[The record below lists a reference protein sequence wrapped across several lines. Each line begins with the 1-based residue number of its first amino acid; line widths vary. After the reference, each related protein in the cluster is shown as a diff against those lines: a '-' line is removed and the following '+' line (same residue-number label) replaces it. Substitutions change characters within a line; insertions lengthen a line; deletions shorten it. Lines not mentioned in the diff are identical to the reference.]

1 MSDAHPVRPVY
12 VLDIEVY
19 KNVFLVGLKR
29 LSDGKIRIF
38 EQSEREDIDYRLLR
52 RILLSGTIVT
62 FNGRT
67 YDMPIVQYAIDG
79 EQRETEVLVED
90 DAGQGE
96 LVTTILAR
104 RDRTNAEI
112 KAVSDIIIKRNVRW
126 WEIER
131 EIGVEIPRALDHV
144 DLIEPQPNPFA
155 SLKILNGR
163 MHGRW
168 MQDLPYHFDSVLTVE
183 QIDRLREYLANDLQA
198 TEDLWMT
205 LAEPM
210 QLRSDFG
217 SQIGMD
223 LRSMSDTQMGLA
235 VIKQRC
241 EKLLK
246 KRIPRGGAIGF
257 ESFKYVPPT
266 YIEFQTPVL
275 RKMLDQIRE
284 HDFHVLGSGKVDLP
298 EFLMAPFQ
306 IGQSSYAMGIGGL
319 HSTES
324 NRSLRAD
331 QNCTLVDADVASYYP
346 AIILSLGLYPEAIG
360 PAFLDVYREIRD
372 ERVAAKKDA
381 KVLKKHPDAESS
393 EIKKRLKHLGVVDKG
408 LKIALNG
415 TFGSLGSPYKIV
427 YAPHLL
433 ISVTLTGQLAL
444 LMLIERA
451 EAAGIRVV
459 SANTDGVLFHCPRSD
474 FAGVDG
480 DRLRP
485 CALERITDAWEKETQ
500 FDLEFSEYSSV
511 FSQSVNS
518 YFAIKKSGGHKRKGP
533 LANPWSSHPDDYDP
547 IRGQL
552 MKNPQ
557 ATICSEAALAL
568 IKYGTP
574 IAETIRGSRDVRQFV
589 TVIKVTKGATWRGDY
604 LGKVVRYYWANSGD
618 DILES
623 EPNNL
628 GNFKKVPKTDG
639 CRPLMT
645 LPDEFPV
652 DVDYGRYISETESIL
667 ESLGYYGTP
676 QPPLRF
682 GRLTASKF
690 ERATLWLMLT

>member
-1 MSDAHPVRPVY
+1 MTEASPTRTVY

-29 LSDGKIRIF
+29 LRDGKIRIF
-38 EQSEREDIDYRLLR
+38 EQSERETIDYDLLR

-79 EQRETEVLVED
+79 EQRETEALVED

-131 EIGVEIPRALDHV
+131 EIGVEIPRAFDHV

-168 MQDLPYHFDSVLTVE
+168 MQDLPYHFDSVLTFA

-198 TEDLWMT
+198 TEYLWAT

-210 QLRSDFG
+210 QLRIDFG
-217 SQIGMD
+217 QQVGMD

-241 EKLLK
+241 EKVLK
-246 KRIPRGGAIGF
+246 KRIPRGGAVGF
-257 ESFKYVPPT
+257 ESFKYVPPA

-275 RKMLDQIRE
+275 RSMLAQIRE
-284 HDFHVLGSGKVDLP
+284 HDFLVLGSGKVDLP
-298 EFLMAPFQ
+298 EFLTTPFQ
-306 IGQSSYAMGIGGL
+306 IGQASYAMGIGGL

-331 QNCTLVDADVASYYP
+331 QNFALVDADVASYYP

-372 ERVAAKKDA
+372 QRVVAKRKA
-381 KVLKKHPDAESS
+381 K
-393 EIKKRLKHLGVVDKG
+393 EIKAE
-408 LKIALNG
+408 I
-415 TFGSLGSPYKIV
+415 
-427 YAPHLL
+427 
-433 ISVTLTGQLAL
+433 LAL
-444 LMLIERA
+444 KSELAKLE
-451 EAAGIRVV
+451 V
-459 SANTDGVLFHCPRSD
+459 
-474 FAGVDG
+474 G
-480 DRLRP
+480 D
-485 CALERITDAWEKETQ
+485 EE
-500 FDLEFSEYSSV
+500 
-511 FSQSVNS
+511 
-518 YFAIKKSGGHKRKGP
+518 
-533 LANPWSSHPDDYDP
+533 
-547 IRGQL
+547 
-552 MKNPQ
+552 
-557 ATICSEAALAL
+557 
-568 IKYGTP
+568 
-574 IAETIRGSRDVRQFV
+574 
-589 TVIKVTKGATWRGDY
+589 
-604 LGKVVRYYWANSGD
+604 
-618 DILES
+618 
-623 EPNNL
+623 
-628 GNFKKVPKTDG
+628 
-639 CRPLMT
+639 
-645 LPDEFPV
+645 
-652 DVDYGRYISETESIL
+652 
-667 ESLGYYGTP
+667 
-676 QPPLRF
+676 
-682 GRLTASKF
+682 
-690 ERATLWLMLT
+690 